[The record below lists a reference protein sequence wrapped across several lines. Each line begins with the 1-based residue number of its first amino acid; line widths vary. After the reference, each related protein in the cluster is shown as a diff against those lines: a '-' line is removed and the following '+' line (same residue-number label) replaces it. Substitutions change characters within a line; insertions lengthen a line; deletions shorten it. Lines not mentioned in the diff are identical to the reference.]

1 MNPMGMVSKFM
12 SHVVPSIIKPLHSL
26 WNQVIGFLFLVFAIV
41 AAGYVYRAVRDF
53 DGNAESLFRIAL
65 PGIFALVMGYF
76 AFSSFLRARKISR
89 S

>member
-12 SHVVPSIIKPLHSL
+12 SHVVPSVIKPLHSL
-26 WNQVIGFLFLVFAIV
+26 WNQVIGFLFLVFTV
-41 AAGYVYRAVRDF
+41 VSVGYVVRAVREF

-65 PGIFALVMGYF
+65 PGMFAVVMGYF
-76 AFSSFLRARKISR
+76 CVASFLKARKISR

>member
-26 WNQVIGFLFLVFAIV
+26 WNQVIGFLFFVFAVV
-41 AAGYVYRAVRDF
+41 AISYVIKAVRSF
-53 DGNAESLFRIAL
+53 DGNAEGLFRIAL
-65 PGIFALVMGYF
+65 PGIFALVMAYF
-76 AFSSFLRARKISR
+76 AVSSFLKARKISR